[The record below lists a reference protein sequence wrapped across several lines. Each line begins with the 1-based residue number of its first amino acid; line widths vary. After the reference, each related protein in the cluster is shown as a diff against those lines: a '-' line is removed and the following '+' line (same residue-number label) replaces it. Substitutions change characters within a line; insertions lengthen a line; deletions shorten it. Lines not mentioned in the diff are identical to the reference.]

1 VTKPIAVVTGAS
13 RGIGLAVARQL
24 IVDGYHVIGVQR
36 SAPPAGAEI
45 EFIAADMA
53 DDASLS
59 AAIEEVTKRA
69 PIAVLV
75 NNAGISKVANID
87 SLVPSD
93 FDAIAAVNIRAV
105 IAATRA
111 AVGSMKAAGFGRII
125 NIGSRAALGKEGRSF
140 YAASKAAVVG
150 LTRTWAL
157 ELGAHGI
164 TANTVSPGPIATE
177 LFDSTVP
184 EGSAARNAI
193 LASLPVQRLGTPEDV
208 AAVVAFFARPET
220 SFITGQTLSVC
231 GGITVGLATS

>member
-1 VTKPIAVVTGAS
+1 VTKHVAVVTGAS
-13 RGIGLAVARQL
+13 RGIGLAVARRL
-24 IVDGYHVIGVQR
+24 LDDGYHVIGVQR
-36 SAPPAGAEI
+36 SAPPAGDDI
-45 EFIAADMA
+45 EFVAADMA
-53 DDASLS
+53 DHDNLS
-59 AAIEEVTKRA
+59 ASIQEIAKRT

-75 NNAGISKVANID
+75 NNAGISKVASID
-87 SLVPSD
+87 TLVPSD

-105 IAATRA
+105 IVATRA
-111 AVGSMKAAGFGRII
+111 AVGSMKTAGFGRII

-177 LFDSTVP
+177 LFNTTVP
-184 EGSAARNAI
+184 EGSAARAAI

-208 AAVVAFFARPET
+208 AAAVAFFARPEA

-231 GGITVGLATS
+231 GGITVGLASS